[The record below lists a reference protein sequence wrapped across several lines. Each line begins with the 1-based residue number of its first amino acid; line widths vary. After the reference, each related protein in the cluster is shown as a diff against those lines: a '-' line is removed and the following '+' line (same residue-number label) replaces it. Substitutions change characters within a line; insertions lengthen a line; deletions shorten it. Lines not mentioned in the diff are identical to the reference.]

1 MGGNRLF
8 HCGDLKIK
16 TNTKLFPRPWERDK
30 VRGLTEREKLEI
42 LRSSSAD
49 LLQFSGLSLRM
60 TNALDNSCKGG
71 YAEHVLVSLAD
82 AFGQRFRNK
91 FGMTIKHNKSRHPE
105 RSEGAPIEGVSRAD
119 CSTPHPSLLPKEKEN
134 SCGHAELVS
143 ASLPERIGKF
153 PSPREEGVGERVFP
167 FVKIKILKHMIKK
180 CAFTLA
186 EVLIT
191 LGIIGVVAAIT
202 IPSLVTNY
210 QKHVVETKLAKF
222 NSTMNQ
228 AMRLSMVDN
237 GDPDGWLER
246 NHNYSYPETVEFMNT
261 YFLPYMKYIK
271 TEPSSSQNG
280 IRVIL
285 LDGSYFSFSVTQD
298 GGDIVYYVNGKT
310 EINPRNKFQYQFTKK
325 KDIGT
330 NDVNSASYIEPYIFR
345 WNGSVNHLKNGN
357 TWACKKGCT
366 NCGYCTK
373 LIQLNGWKIPKDYPW

>member
-1 MGGNRLF
+1 MTKLNYSLKNGGGGNLLKALITDILVGGNRLF

-16 TNTKLFPRPWERDK
+16 TNTKLFPRPWERDR
-30 VRGLTEREKLEI
+30 VSGLAEREKLEI
-42 LRSSSAD
+42 LRSSS
-49 LLQFSGLSLRM
+49 
-60 TNALDNSCKGG
+60 
-71 YAEHVLVSLAD
+71 AEHVLVSLAD

-105 RSEGAPIEGVSRAD
+105 QSEGSPIVGVSRAD

-134 SCGHAELVS
+134 SCGHAELV
-143 ASLPERIGKF
+143 GNC
-153 PSPREEGVGERVFP
+153 PSPREEGVGERFFP

>member
-16 TNTKLFPRPWERDK
+16 TNIKLFPRPWER

-42 LRSSSAD
+42 LRSRS
-49 LLQFSGLSLRM
+49 
-60 TNALDNSCKGG
+60 
-71 YAEHVLVSLAD
+71 AEHVLVSLAD

-105 RSEGAPIEGVSRAD
+105 RSEGSPIEGVSRAD

-153 PSPREEGVGERVFP
+153 PSPREEGVRERFFP
-167 FVKIKILKHMIKK
+167 FVKIKILKHIIKK

>member
-1 MGGNRLF
+1 MFHCGEIKLSNNNLF
-8 HCGDLKIK
+8 HCQGEEGFGRLCHSEFISASLSERIAK
-16 TNTKLFPRPWERDK
+16 FPQGEGVCRSEQS
-30 VRGLTEREKLEI
+30 EI

-49 LLQFSGLSLRM
+49 LLQSNSLSLRM
-60 TNALDNSCKGG
+60 TNAFDN
-71 YAEHVLVSLAD
+71 
-82 AFGQRFRNK
+82 
-91 FGMTIKHNKSRHPE
+91 HNEYRHPE
-105 RSEGAPIEGVSRAD
+105 RSEG
-119 CSTPHPSLLPKEKEN
+119 SLT
-134 SCGHAELVS
+134 
-143 ASLPERIGKF
+143 ERF
-153 PSPREEGVGERVFP
+153 PSPREEGIGERVLP
-167 FVKIKILKHMIKK
+167 LTNLEILKHIIKK

-202 IPSLVTNY
+202 IPSLVTSY
-210 QKHVVETKLAKF
+210 QKHVVETKLARF

-228 AMRLSMVDN
+228 TMRLSMADN
-237 GDPDGWLER
+237 GDPDSWLER

-280 IRVIL
+280 IRVTL

-298 GGDIVYYVNGKT
+298 GGDIVYYINGKT

>member
-16 TNTKLFPRPWERDK
+16 NNTKLFPRPWE
-30 VRGLTEREKLEI
+30 RGLTEREKLEI
-42 LRSSSAD
+42 LRSSSTD
-49 LLQFSGLSLRM
+49 LLQFSGFSLRM
-60 TNALDNSCKGG
+60 TSPLDKSGKLRHPEQSEG
-71 YAEHVLVSLAD
+71 SLAD

-119 CSTPHPSLLPKEKEN
+119 CSTPHPSLLLKEKEN
-134 SCGHAELVS
+134 SCSHAELVS

-202 IPSLVTNY
+202 IPSLVTKY

>member
-1 MGGNRLF
+1 M
-8 HCGDLKIK
+8 
-16 TNTKLFPRPWERDK
+16 
-30 VRGLTEREKLEI
+30 RGLTEREKLEI
-42 LRSSSAD
+42 LRSSSTD

-60 TNALDNSCKGG
+60 TSPLDKSGKLRHPEQSEG
-71 YAEHVLVSLAD
+71 SLAD

-105 RSEGAPIEGVSRAD
+105 QSEVSPIEGVSRAD
-119 CSTPHPSLLPKEKEN
+119 CSTPHPSLLPKEKES

-143 ASLPERIGKF
+143 AFLPELVRNC

-298 GGDIVYYVNGKT
+298 GGDIGYFINGKR
-310 EINPRNKFQYQFTKK
+310 EINPRNYFQYQFTKK

>member
-1 MGGNRLF
+1 MFHCGEIKLRDNSLF
-8 HCGDLKIK
+8 HCQGEEGFGRLCHAEFISGS
-16 TNTKLFPRPWERDK
+16 LAERIAK
-30 VRGLTEREKLEI
+30 SPQEEGVCRSEQSEI
-42 LRSSSAD
+42 LRSSSTA
-49 LLQFSGLSLRM
+49 LFQANGISLRM
-60 TNALDNSCKGG
+60 TNAFDNS
-71 YAEHVLVSLAD
+71 
-82 AFGQRFRNK
+82 
-91 FGMTIKHNKSRHPE
+91 NKSRHPE
-105 RSEGAPIEGVSRAD
+105 QSEG
-119 CSTPHPSLLPKEKEN
+119 SLT
-134 SCGHAELVS
+134 
-143 ASLPERIGKF
+143 ERTGQF
-153 PSPREEGVGERVFP
+153 PSPREEGVGERVLSFP
-167 FVKIKILKHMIKK
+167 KIKTLKHTMQK

-202 IPSLVTNY
+202 LPTLITNY

-246 NHNYSYPETVEFMNT
+246 NHNYTYPETVEFMNT

-298 GGDIVYYVNGKT
+298 GGDIGYFINGKR
-310 EINPRNKFQYQFTKK
+310 EINPRNYFQYQFTKK

>member
-1 MGGNRLF
+1 M
-8 HCGDLKIK
+8 
-16 TNTKLFPRPWERDK
+16 
-30 VRGLTEREKLEI
+30 RGLTEREKLEI

-105 RSEGAPIEGVSRAD
+105 RSEGSPIEGVSRAD

-134 SCGHAELVS
+134 SCSHAELVS

-153 PSPREEGVGERVFP
+153 LSPREEGVGERVFP
-167 FVKIKILKHMIKK
+167 FVKIKILKHIIKK

-310 EINPRNKFQYQFTKK
+310 EINPRNKFQYQFTKRADLSGWEK
-325 KDIGT
+325 
-330 NDVNSASYIEPYIFR
+330 VNSSGYIEPYVFM

>member
-1 MGGNRLF
+1 MF
-8 HCGDLKIK
+8 HCGNLKIK
-16 TNTKLFPRPWERDK
+16 NNTKLFPRPWERDR

-42 LRSSSAD
+42 LRSSSTD
-49 LLQFSGLSLRM
+49 LLQSNGFSLRM
-60 TNALDNSCKGG
+60 TSSLDNLCKDCH
-71 YAEHVLVSLAD
+71 AELVLVSLAD

-105 RSEGAPIEGVSRAD
+105 QSEGSPIVGVSRAD

-153 PSPREEGVGERVFP
+153 PSPREEGVGERFFP

>member
-1 MGGNRLF
+1 M
-8 HCGDLKIK
+8 
-16 TNTKLFPRPWERDK
+16 
-30 VRGLTEREKLEI
+30 RGLTEREKLEI

-60 TNALDNSCKGG
+60 TSPLD
-71 YAEHVLVSLAD
+71 
-82 AFGQRFRNK
+82 
-91 FGMTIKHNKSRHPE
+91 KSGKLRHPE
-105 RSEGAPIEGVSRAD
+105 QSEGSPIEGVSRAD
-119 CSTPHPSLLPKEKEN
+119 CSTPHPSLLPSEKEN

-143 ASLPERIGKF
+143 ASLPKRTGKF
-153 PSPREEGVGERVFP
+153 PSPREEGVRERFFS

-310 EINPRNKFQYQFTKK
+310 EINPRNKFQYQFTKRADLSGWEK
-325 KDIGT
+325 
-330 NDVNSASYIEPYIFR
+330 VNSSGYIEPYVFM
-345 WNGSVNHLKNGN
+345 WNGNVTHLKNGN

>member
-1 MGGNRLF
+1 MTKLNYSLKNGGGNLLKVLITDILVGGNRLF

-16 TNTKLFPRPWERDK
+16 NNTKLFPRPWERDR

-42 LRSSSAD
+42 LRSSS
-49 LLQFSGLSLRM
+49 
-60 TNALDNSCKGG
+60 
-71 YAEHVLVSLAD
+71 AEHVLVSLAD

-119 CSTPHPSLLPKEKEN
+119 CSTPHPSLLLKEKEN
-134 SCGHAELVS
+134 SCSHAELVS

>member
-1 MGGNRLF
+1 
-8 HCGDLKIK
+8 
-16 TNTKLFPRPWERDK
+16 
-30 VRGLTEREKLEI
+30 
-42 LRSSSAD
+42 
-49 LLQFSGLSLRM
+49 
-60 TNALDNSCKGG
+60 
-71 YAEHVLVSLAD
+71 
-82 AFGQRFRNK
+82 
-91 FGMTIKHNKSRHPE
+91 MTIKHNKSRHPE
-105 RSEGAPIEGVSRAD
+105 QSEGSPIVGVSRAD

-134 SCGHAELVS
+134 SCGHAELV
-143 ASLPERIGKF
+143 RNC
-153 PSPREEGVGERVFP
+153 PSPREEGVGERVQLEEKINPSLKIVLFRKMLKDNFSQLYGTQSHKVQLRFTCSASVSLGESSGCP
-167 FVKIKILKHMIKK
+167 VKHLGYLKK

-298 GGDIVYYVNGKT
+298 GGDIVYYVNGKP
-310 EINPRNKFQYQFTKK
+310 EINPRNKFQYQFTKRADLSGWEK
-325 KDIGT
+325 
-330 NDVNSASYIEPYIFR
+330 VNSSGYIEPYVFM
-345 WNGSVNHLKNGN
+345 WNGNVTHLKNGN

>member
-1 MGGNRLF
+1 MF

-16 TNTKLFPRPWERDK
+16 NNNLFHYQGS
-30 VRGLTEREKLEI
+30 V
-42 LRSSSAD
+42 
-49 LLQFSGLSLRM
+49 
-60 TNALDNSCKGG
+60 
-71 YAEHVLVSLAD
+71 
-82 AFGQRFRNK
+82 AFG
-91 FGMTIKHNKSRHPE
+91 GL
-105 RSEGAPIEGVSRAD
+105 
-119 CSTPHPSLLPKEKEN
+119 C
-134 SCGHAELVS
+134 AEL
-143 ASLPERIGKF
+143 IGNF
-153 PSPREEGVGERVFP
+153 PSPREEGGGERVHSFI
-167 FVKIKILKHMIKK
+167 KIKILKRIIKK

-186 EVLIT
+186 EDLIT

-280 IRVIL
+280 IRVTL
-285 LDGSYFSFSVTQD
+285 LDGSLFIFSVTQD
-298 GGDIVYYVNGKT
+298 GGDIVYYVNGKP
-310 EINPRNKFQYQFTKK
+310 EINPRNKFQYQFTKRVHWSSADK
-325 KDIGT
+325 M
-330 NDVNSASYIEPYIFR
+330 NSASYIEPYILN
-345 WNGSVNHLKNGN
+345 WNGTEKKKKTGAI
-357 TWACKKGCT
+357 WACKKGCT

>member
-1 MGGNRLF
+1 M
-8 HCGDLKIK
+8 
-16 TNTKLFPRPWERDK
+16 
-30 VRGLTEREKLEI
+30 RGLTEREKLEI
-42 LRSSSAD
+42 LRSSSTD
-49 LLQFSGLSLRM
+49 LLQSSGLSLRM

-105 RSEGAPIEGVSRAD
+105 RSEGSQAKEITIANG
-119 CSTPHPSLLPKEKEN
+119 STPHPSLLPKEKEN
-134 SCGHAELVS
+134 SCGHAELV
-143 ASLPERIGKF
+143 RNC

-167 FVKIKILKHMIKK
+167 FVKIKILKHIIKK

>member
-1 MGGNRLF
+1 MFHCGEIKLRDNNLF
-8 HCGDLKIK
+8 HCQGEEGFGRLCHAEFISGS
-16 TNTKLFPRPWERDK
+16 LAERIAK
-30 VRGLTEREKLEI
+30 SPQEEGVCRSEQSEI
-42 LRSSSAD
+42 LRSSSTA
-49 LLQFSGLSLRM
+49 LFQANGISLRM
-60 TNALDNSCKGG
+60 TNAFDNS
-71 YAEHVLVSLAD
+71 
-82 AFGQRFRNK
+82 
-91 FGMTIKHNKSRHPE
+91 NKSRHPE
-105 RSEGAPIEGVSRAD
+105 QSEGSLSGGVRINSSPQSFLLGEEKVGGF
-119 CSTPHPSLLPKEKEN
+119 CHP
-134 SCGHAELVS
+134 ELVS
-143 ASLPERIGKF
+143 GFLTERTGQF
-153 PSPREEGVGERVFP
+153 TSPREEGVWERVLSFT
-167 FVKIKILKHMIKK
+167 KIKTLKHTMQK

-202 IPSLVTNY
+202 LPTLITNY

-237 GDPDGWLER
+237 GDPDSWLER
-246 NHNYSYPETVEFMNT
+246 NHNYTYPETVEFMNT

-280 IRVIL
+280 IRVTL

-298 GGDIVYYVNGKT
+298 GGDIGYFINGKR
-310 EINPRNKFQYQFTKK
+310 EINPRNYFQYQFTKK

>member
-1 MGGNRLF
+1 MF

-16 TNTKLFPRPWERDK
+16 TNTKLFPRPWERDR

-42 LRSSSAD
+42 LRSSS
-49 LLQFSGLSLRM
+49 
-60 TNALDNSCKGG
+60 
-71 YAEHVLVSLAD
+71 AEHVLVSLAD

-105 RSEGAPIEGVSRAD
+105 RSEGSPIEGVSRAD

-143 ASLPERIGKF
+143 ASLPELVRNC
-153 PSPREEGVGERVFP
+153 PSPREEGVGERVQLEEKINPSLKIVSFRKMLKDNFAQP
-167 FVKIKILKHMIKK
+167 YGTQSHKVQLRFTCSASVSLGESSGCPVKHLGYLKK

-237 GDPDGWLER
+237 GDP
-246 NHNYSYPETVEFMNT
+246 
-261 YFLPYMKYIK
+261 
-271 TEPSSSQNG
+271 
-280 IRVIL
+280 
-285 LDGSYFSFSVTQD
+285 DGSYFSFSVTQD

>member
-1 MGGNRLF
+1 M
-8 HCGDLKIK
+8 
-16 TNTKLFPRPWERDK
+16 
-30 VRGLTEREKLEI
+30 RGLTEREKLEI
-42 LRSSSAD
+42 LRSSS
-49 LLQFSGLSLRM
+49 
-60 TNALDNSCKGG
+60 
-71 YAEHVLVSLAD
+71 AEHVLVSLAD

-105 RSEGAPIEGVSRAD
+105 RSEGSPIEGVSRAD

-143 ASLPERIGKF
+143 ASLPELVRNC
-153 PSPREEGVGERVFP
+153 PSPREEGVGERVQLEEKINPSLKIVSFRKMLKDNFAQP
-167 FVKIKILKHMIKK
+167 YGTQSHKVQLRFTCSASVSLGESSGCPVKHLGYLKK

-237 GDPDGWLER
+237 GDP
-246 NHNYSYPETVEFMNT
+246 
-261 YFLPYMKYIK
+261 
-271 TEPSSSQNG
+271 
-280 IRVIL
+280 
-285 LDGSYFSFSVTQD
+285 DGSYFSFSVTQD